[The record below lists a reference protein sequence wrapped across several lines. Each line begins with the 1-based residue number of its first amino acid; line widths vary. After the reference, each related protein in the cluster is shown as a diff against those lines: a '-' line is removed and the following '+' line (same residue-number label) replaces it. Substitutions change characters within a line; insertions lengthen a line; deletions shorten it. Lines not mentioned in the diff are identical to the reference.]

1 MYIHRVY
8 GMSRCTWVL
17 GGGFSAPY
25 EQKKTGRM
33 QGETPSLGLAP
44 LRCGLADSGMEV
56 GSRDW
61 GGGAHP
67 RRRQG
72 GESVQS

>member
-17 GGGFSAPY
+17 G
-25 EQKKTGRM
+25 
-33 QGETPSLGLAP
+33 
-44 LRCGLADSGMEV
+44 V
-56 GSRDW
+56 GSSKISMNKRNCEDAGRDTQSGPGSAGDAGW
-61 GGGAHP
+61 QTQEWKLSQETGVGAHP

-72 GESVQS
+72 VESVQS